1 MKRSKILE
9 LPEDEFREIIA
20 QATSVTEILRNIE
33 ASIGGSSRE
42 TLQKRIE
49 LLQIDTSHLSV
60 WKERVGEKFSERKI
74 PLENILVE
82 HSTYQR
88 QHLKRRLI
96 ENGLME
102 NRCAICG
109 LEPEWEGKKLT
120 LNLDHINGI
129 KDDNRLENLRLV
141 CPNCHSQTD
150 TFCQGRKGKKKKW
163 R

>member
-109 LEPEWEGKKLT
+109 LEPEWEGKELT
-120 LNLDHINGI
+120 LDLDHINGI

-141 CPNCHSQTD
+141 CPNCHSQTG
-150 TFCQGRKGKKKKW
+150 TFAGRNLRRKKKN
-163 R
+163 